1 MSKKTD
7 NFISKISPLAV
18 QDMKATGVL
27 ASLTIA
33 QAILESGW
41 GESTLA
47 AKANNLFGIKAGSS
61 WTGRVYNINTKE
73 YRGDV
78 AYVTNA
84 DFRAYNSWQDSILDH
99 SKLLQGKRYAKV
111 LKATNYKDACQE
123 VYNAGYATS
132 SSYPQQLITL
142 IEQYGLYKFD
152 EPKEQPQDKPKEQ
165 PQTTA
170 TFEPYM
176 VRIICDSLTIRKE
189 ASFNSDPVGYVHR
202 GEAFTIVGEANGLLK
217 LKSGKG
223 WISANNK
230 YVQKI

>member
-1 MSKKTD
+1 MATPEINK
-7 NFISKISPLAV
+7 PLY
-18 QDMKATGVL
+18 
-27 ASLTIA
+27 
-33 QAILESGW
+33 
-41 GESTLA
+41 
-47 AKANNLFGIKAGSS
+47 
-61 WTGRVYNINTKE
+61 RNINGEKVKINPLTKSSCVIME
-73 YRGDV
+73 DGRTV
-78 AYVTNA
+78 E
-84 DFRAYNSWQDSILDH
+84 
-99 SKLLQGKRYAKV
+99 
-111 LKATNYKDACQE
+111 E
-123 VYNAGYATS
+123 VVNELR
-132 SSYPQQLITL
+132 QLITL

-165 PQTTA
+165 PQTTT

>member
-47 AKANNLFGIKAGSS
+47 AKANNLFGIKAGSN
-61 WTGRVYNINTKE
+61 WNGKTYNINTKE
-73 YRGDV
+73 YHEDSS
-78 AYVTNA
+78 YITNA
-84 DFRAYNSWQDSILDH
+84 DFRAYDSWEGSILDH

-111 LKATNYKDACQE
+111 LEATDYKVACQE
-123 VYNAGYATS
+123 VYNAGYATNS
-132 SSYPQQLITL
+132 NYPQQLITL
-142 IEQYGLYKFD
+142 IEQYDLHEFD
-152 EPKEQPQDKPKEQ
+152 KLEESSQE
-165 PQTTA
+165 TV
-170 TFEPYM
+170 FEPYM
-176 VRIICDSLTIRKE
+176 VSIICHSLTIREE
-189 ASFNSDPVGYVHR
+189 ADFDSKPVGYVYE
-202 GEAFTIVGEANGLLK
+202 GEAFTIVGESNGLLK

>member
-18 QDMKATGVL
+18 QDMEKTGVL

-41 GESTLA
+41 GESALA
-47 AKANNLFGIKAGSS
+47 VKANNLFGIKCGSGWKGKS
-61 WTGRVYNINTKE
+61 YNIHTKE
-73 YRGDV
+73 YYDGNTATV
-78 AYVTNA
+78 VNA
-84 DFRAYNSWQDSILDH
+84 NFRAYDSWGDSVADH
-99 SKLLQGKRYAKV
+99 SKLLQAQRYAKV
-111 LKATNYKDACQE
+111 LQTTDYKVACQE
-123 VYNAGYATS
+123 VYNAGYATNS
-132 SSYPQQLITL
+132 NYPQQLIQL
-142 IEQYGLYKFD
+142 IEQYDLYKFD
-152 EPKEQPQDKPKEQ
+152 TVKGQSSQ
-165 PQTTA
+165 A
-170 TFEPYM
+170 VTFEPYM